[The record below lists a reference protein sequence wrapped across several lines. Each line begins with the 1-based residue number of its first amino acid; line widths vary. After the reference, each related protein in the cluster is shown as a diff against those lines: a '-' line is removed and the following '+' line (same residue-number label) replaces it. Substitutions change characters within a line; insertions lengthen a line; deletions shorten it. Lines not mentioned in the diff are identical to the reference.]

1 MLSLVAS
8 LAALVA
14 ALAVAPAAAMEV
26 ESVGVIDWQRVHV
39 GVPRTV
45 LEVSVKR
52 QVWATDASVV
62 AGIATRTGA
71 VDWRFVLPEGER
83 DLCFVWR
90 WREHRLLP
98 RSTALGVATRA
109 CAAPI

>member
-1 MLSLVAS
+1 MMSWMMC

-14 ALAVAPAAAMEV
+14 ALAVSPATALEV

-39 GVPRTV
+39 GVPRTT
-45 LEVSVKR
+45 LEVNSKR

-71 VDWRFVLPEGER
+71 VDWRFVLPEGKLSAGVSTFSR
-83 DLCFVWR
+83 AQSA
-90 WREHRLLP
+90 LL
-98 RSTALGVATRA
+98 A
-109 CAAPI
+109 AAPPTHSVSC